1 MGWPR
6 REAEPL
12 AGGGN
17 WLTLGKRGLSF
28 YLAEATAG
36 EQWVIRAL
44 EQGGL

>member
-12 AGGGN
+12 AGSGN
-17 WLTLGKRGLSF
+17 SLTLGKRGLSF

-44 EQGGL
+44 EQGEL

>member
-17 WLTLGKRGLSF
+17 SLTLGKRGLSF

-44 EQGGL
+44 EQGRL